1 MLSLDGFQIWA
12 LEDLA
17 LLAVVLLISYKED
30 HEKLFVS
37 NLFSY
42 LLYSWSLVSLQCGS
56 KYWKLRCVDWR
67 KRLLGMH

>member
-1 MLSLDGFQIWA
+1 MLLLDGLQLLI
-12 LEDLA
+12 LDNLV